1 MMIKNQMRTIP
12 VILIPQLDADAE
24 EHIIN
29 RTIPQIPKKI
39 GQDEDDAIVKMI
51 MTHLILP
58 VAAADAVKN
67 PIAIP
72 PLNHLVPA
80 VDAVKN
86 PIAIPLLG
94 HLVPDAAAA
103 KNHVLQGHQKT
114 TVLEDLHHHNLPGEK
129 DLNPILQEI
138 IKIRSQEFRSQE

>member
-1 MMIKNQMRTIP
+1 MIKNQMRITPI
-12 VILIPQLDADAE
+12 ILIPQLDADAE

-39 GQDEDDAIVKMI
+39 GQDGDDAIVKMI

-72 PLNHLVPA
+72 LLNHPVPDA
-80 VDAVKN
+80 DAVKN
-86 PIAIPLLG
+86 QDLLD
-94 HLVPDAAAA
+94 HL
-103 KNHVLQGHQKT
+103 LKT
-114 TVLEDLHHHNLPGEK
+114 TVLADLHHHNLPGEK
-129 DLNPILQEI
+129 D
-138 IKIRSQEFRSQE
+138 